1 MRLSDWKKHAKDME
15 VSLSSHRPK
24 TYSSM
29 KGVSGVAHRF
39 NNGEIG
45 GSSNSDYTSPQLR
58 MVMERL
64 QKENDQLKDQLVQI
78 TKKNTKLKEES
89 DLLMDIM
96 AEEEKQTIGWRKKF

>member
-1 MRLSDWKKHAKDME
+1 
-15 VSLSSHRPK
+15 
-24 TYSSM
+24 M
-29 KGVSGVAHRF
+29 KGVSGVTHRF

-96 AEEEKQTIGWRKKF
+96 AEGRKANDRLEKEILKFLTLSTSNLS